1 MELKILDITKKY
13 EDIYA
18 LNHVTLAL
26 VPGIYALLGPNGA
39 GKTTLMNI
47 LTGNLKADSG
57 QILLNGTTV
66 SSNSSE
72 YKKFLGYV
80 PQQQALYPEFTVRQY
95 LMYLSELKGL
105 KKKDAKIRIQSV
117 LQKVSMLEY
126 IEKKI
131 KKLSGGMKQRVL
143 IAQALL
149 CDPKLLILDEPT
161 AGLDPEQRI
170 TIRNLISEISSQR
183 IVLIAT
189 HIVSDVELI
198 AKNIILLSRGRLICA
213 KTREDLLAQING
225 KVWELSGS
233 LEMYHS
239 LQKKYTVSEIQP
251 SKEGYIIRFISLKR
265 PDLPDVSLVTPQLN
279 DIYLWYFGHDQS
291 DC

>member
-1 MELKILDITKKY
+1 MDITKKY

-18 LNHVTLAL
+18 LNHVTLKL

-57 QILLNGTTV
+57 QILLNDV
-66 SSNSSE
+66 IVHPDSPE
-72 YKKFLGYV
+72 YKRILGYV

-95 LMYLSELKGL
+95 LMYLGELKGL
-105 KKKDAKIRIQSV
+105 KKKDAAIQVQSV
-117 LQKVSMLEY
+117 LQKVNMLDHMG
-126 IEKKI
+126 KKI

-149 CDPKLLILDEPT
+149 CDPKFFILDEPT

-189 HIVSDVELI
+189 HIVSDVEFI
-198 AKNIILLSRGRLICA
+198 AENIILLSKGRLLCE
-213 KTREDLLAQING
+213 KRREDLLAQMDG
-225 KVWELSGS
+225 MVWEIYGS
-233 LEMYHS
+233 LEMYHI
-239 LQKKYTVSEIQP
+239 LQKRYTIAGIQP
-251 SKEGYIIRFISLKR
+251 SKESYIIRLLSSEK
-265 PDLPDVSLVTPQLN
+265 PDLPDVSLAEPRLN
-279 DIYLWYFGHDQS
+279 DIYLWHFGHDRPDS
-291 DC
+291 